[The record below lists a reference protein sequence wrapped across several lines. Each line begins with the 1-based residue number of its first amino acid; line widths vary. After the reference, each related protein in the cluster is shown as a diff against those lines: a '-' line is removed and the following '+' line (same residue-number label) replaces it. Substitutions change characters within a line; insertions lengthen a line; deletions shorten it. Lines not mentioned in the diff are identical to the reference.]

1 MSGAM
6 LGIFHEQTSTS
17 LCKFGNRLYSSSSK
31 KWLIRQ
37 SNDIFVRDARAQQYR
52 ARSAFKLI
60 QLNDKHRFL
69 KRNANV
75 IELGASPGGWT
86 QVIAEK
92 VYKGKQKL
100 SEEETDT
107 TTSKSGTVIAVDLLP
122 MEPIPGVSIL
132 EGDFLA
138 EPTRQSIMKIL
149 DGKAVDVVLSD
160 MAPSFSGHHMADH
173 ARSMELCEYALAFAS
188 NILKKDGVF
197 VCKFFMGGSEQE
209 FRQLLREHFETVRH
223 EKPKASRKESTEGFF
238 VAMGFR
244 GQTE

>member
-1 MSGAM
+1 MACSGAM
-6 LGIFHEQTSTS
+6 LGFIREQSPAN
-17 LCKFGNRLYSSSSK
+17 LCKFGLRHYSSSK
-31 KWLIRQ
+31 KWLSRQ

-69 KRNANV
+69 KRNTNV

-92 VYKGKQKL
+92 VFKGKQKL
-100 SEEETDT
+100 TEEETDV
-107 TTSKSGTVIAVDLLP
+107 TSKTGTVIAVDLLP

-138 EPTRQSIMKIL
+138 ESTRQSMINIL
-149 DGKAVDVVLSD
+149 DGKSVDVVLSD

-173 ARSMELCEYALAFAS
+173 ARSMVS
-188 NILKKDGVF
+188 
-197 VCKFFMGGSEQE
+197 
-209 FRQLLREHFETVRH
+209 
-223 EKPKASRKESTEGFF
+223 
-238 VAMGFR
+238 
-244 GQTE
+244 

>member
-1 MSGAM
+1 M

-173 ARSMELCEYALAFAS
+173 ARSMVS
-188 NILKKDGVF
+188 
-197 VCKFFMGGSEQE
+197 
-209 FRQLLREHFETVRH
+209 
-223 EKPKASRKESTEGFF
+223 
-238 VAMGFR
+238 
-244 GQTE
+244 

>member
-1 MSGAM
+1 M
-6 LGIFHEQTSTS
+6 LGIIHEQASNS
-17 LCKFGNRLYSSSSK
+17 LCKIGNRLYSSSSK

-100 SEEETDT
+100 SEEETGT
-107 TTSKSGTVIAVDLLP
+107 TSSKSGTVIAVDLLP

-138 EPTRQSIMKIL
+138 ETTRQNILKIL

-173 ARSMELCEYALAFAS
+173 ARSMVS
-188 NILKKDGVF
+188 
-197 VCKFFMGGSEQE
+197 
-209 FRQLLREHFETVRH
+209 
-223 EKPKASRKESTEGFF
+223 
-238 VAMGFR
+238 
-244 GQTE
+244 